1 MKYIVT
7 ICRILVG
14 VLFIISGLIKAND
27 PIGFSYKL
35 QEYFEVFG
43 MEFFVPFA
51 LTLSVLITV
60 FEIVCGIATLIGS
73 TMKLFSWLLL
83 LMIIFFTFL
92 TFYSAYFNKVTDCGC
107 FGDALH
113 LTPWQSFTKDIVL
126 LVWILPI
133 FLWRNKIQPLFS
145 SKLDNGLIIASTIIS
160 FWFNIKVK

>member
-83 LMIIFFTFL
+83 LMIIFFNFL
-92 TFYSAYFNKVTDCGC
+92 TF
-107 FGDALH
+107 
-113 LTPWQSFTKDIVL
+113 
-126 LVWILPI
+126 
-133 FLWRNKIQPLFS
+133 
-145 SKLDNGLIIASTIIS
+145 
-160 FWFNIKVK
+160 